1 MSDAGAFAGRLRQ
14 NIRLNYAY
22 TALIYA
28 QLDKGVWMLFLS
40 FRGLGLVEIGLVESA
55 YQLAML
61 VFGVPAGAIA
71 DLIGRKVCLVL
82 SVVAKIAGYTLILS
96 SHGTVGFAAGFVL
109 GAISTVLYQGA
120 SESLTYDSCKIAGLQ
135 GSYKK
140 IYGNI
145 LALAFV
151 SAAIGLAAGGLIA
164 SFSYEWVYYAS
175 IAVLLCALVPA
186 ALFTETRGVAD
197 SADGAVG
204 KRRPSVTALFSKT
217 VRLIA
222 DNPLILYLLILS
234 ASITVVDMT
243 IYMYCQK
250 YFEGMSI
257 PLYLIGIIFC
267 VDSVCAAIGARYAYA
282 LERFRNRDV
291 ILLIPA
297 VIVAMYILL
306 ALINGP
312 IVVLMLWIATVF
324 VVGFWPILS
333 DLINTRVPTENR
345 ATVLSV
351 KSQLSSMGVAI
362 VFPVAGLIA
371 SQSSLSTAFLWLV
384 VIAIPLMVF
393 CVVKIR
399 KIAF

>member
-1 MSDAGAFAGRLRQ
+1 
-14 NIRLNYAY
+14 
-22 TALIYA
+22 
-28 QLDKGVWMLFLS
+28 
-40 FRGLGLVEIGLVESA
+40 
-55 YQLAML
+55 
-61 VFGVPAGAIA
+61 
-71 DLIGRKVCLVL
+71 
-82 SVVAKIAGYTLILS
+82 
-96 SHGTVGFAAGFVL
+96 
-109 GAISTVLYQGA
+109 VLYQGA

-145 LALAFV
+145 LALAFI
-151 SAAIGLAAGGLIA
+151 SAAIGVAAGGMIA

-175 IAVLLCALVPA
+175 IIVMLCALVPA
-186 ALFTETRGVAD
+186 AMFTETRGVAD
-197 SADGAVG
+197 DITG
-204 KRRPSVTALFSKT
+204 KKRQSIIGLFSRT
-217 VRLIA
+217 ARLIA
-222 DNPLILYLLILS
+222 DNPLILYLLLIS
-234 ASITVVDMT
+234 ALITVIDQT

-250 YFEGMSI
+250 YFEAMSI

-267 VDSVCAAIGARYAYA
+267 VDSVFAALGARYAYL

-297 VIVAMYILL
+297 IIISMYILL
-306 ALINGP
+306 ALVNLP
-312 IVVLMLWIATVF
+312 VVVLMLWTATIF

-351 KSQLSSMGVAI
+351 KAQLSSLGVAI

-371 SQSSLSTAFLWLV
+371 SMSSLSTAFLWLI
-384 VIAIPLMVF
+384 VIAIPLMAY

>member
-1 MSDAGAFAGRLRQ
+1 MSDAGAFTGRMRQ
-14 NIRLNYAY
+14 NIRLIYVY

-28 QLDKGVWMLFLS
+28 GLDKGVWMLFLS
-40 FRGLGLVEIGLVESA
+40 YRGLGLVEIGLVESA
-55 YQLAML
+55 YQFAML

-82 SVVAKIAGYTLILS
+82 SIVAKIAGYTLILS
-96 SHGTVGFAAGFVL
+96 SSGTAGFAAGFVL
-109 GAISTVLYQGA
+109 NAISTVLYQGA

-145 LALAFV
+145 QALAFV
-151 SAAIGLAAGGLIA
+151 SAAIGVAAGGLIA
-164 SFSYEWVYYAS
+164 SFSYEWVYYVS
-175 IAVLLCALVPA
+175 IAALLCALVPA

-197 SADGAVG
+197 GQ
-204 KRRPSVTALFSKT
+204 KRQGITTLFSRAG
-217 VRLIA
+217 RLIA

-250 YFEGMSI
+250 YFEAMSI
-257 PLYLIGIIFC
+257 PLYMIGIIFC
-267 VDSVCAAIGARYAYA
+267 VDSVCAALGARYAYT

-297 VIVAMYILL
+297 VIIAMYILL

-312 IVVLMLWIATVF
+312 IVVLMLWIATIF

-333 DLINTRVPTENR
+333 ELINTRVPSENR

-351 KSQLSSMGVAI
+351 KSQLSSLGVMI

-384 VIAIPLMVF
+384 VIAIPLIVY

>member
-61 VFGVPAGAIA
+61 VFGLPAGAIA

-96 SHGTVGFAAGFVL
+96 SHGTAGFAAGFVL

-120 SESLTYDSCKIAGLQ
+120 SESLTYDSCKLAGLQ

-140 IYGNI
+140 IYGNL

-151 SAAIGLAAGGLIA
+151 SAAIGVAAGGLIA

-175 IAVLLCALVPA
+175 IAVMLCALVPA

-197 SADGAVG
+197 GQV
-204 KRRPSVTALFSKT
+204 RQSVTALFSKT
-217 VRLIA
+217 IRLIA
-222 DNPLILYLLILS
+222 GSPLILYLLILS

-267 VDSVCAAIGARYAYA
+267 IDSVCAALGARYAYM

-297 VIVAMYILL
+297 VIIAMYILL

-312 IVVLMLWIATVF
+312 IVVLMLWTATIF

-384 VIAIPLMVF
+384 VIAIPLIVY